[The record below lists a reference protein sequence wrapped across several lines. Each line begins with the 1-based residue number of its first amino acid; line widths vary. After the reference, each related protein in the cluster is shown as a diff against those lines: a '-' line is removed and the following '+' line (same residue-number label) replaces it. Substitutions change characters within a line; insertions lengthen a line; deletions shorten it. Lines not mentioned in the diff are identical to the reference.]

1 MVPMKLNL
9 INTYIGLSHVLSREK
24 VFQIEWITIANAPK
38 QEMTGMCVNQKGE
51 HCGLSRVGEGEN
63 SQITREDFAGGS

>member
-1 MVPMKLNL
+1 MP
-9 INTYIGLSHVLSREK
+9 
-24 VFQIEWITIANAPK
+24 
-38 QEMTGMCVNQKGE
+38 GMCISQKGE